1 MNTHYF
7 LGEAQEHALAAA
19 RIINDMHNGPEKI
32 NRQDMEQ
39 AIQRLRLAIEL
50 LQDET
55 VDFEI
60 GETDD
65 KGFPLTLS
73 PAEIEPIQ
81 INV

>member
-1 MNTHYF
+1 M
-7 LGEAQEHALAAA
+7 
-19 RIINDMHNGPEKI
+19 D
-32 NRQDMEQ
+32 Q

-65 KGFPLTLS
+65 
-73 PAEIEPIQ
+73 
-81 INV
+81 

>member
-1 MNTHYF
+1 MNTHYL

-19 RIINDMHNGPEKI
+19 RIINDIHNGPEKI
-32 NRQDMEQ
+32 NRQDMDQ

-55 VDFEI
+55 VDCEI

-65 KGFPLTLS
+65 
-73 PAEIEPIQ
+73 
-81 INV
+81 

>member
-1 MNTHYF
+1 M
-7 LGEAQEHALAAA
+7 AAA
-19 RIINDMHNGPEKI
+19 RIITDIHNGPEAI
-32 NRQDMEQ
+32 NRQDLDQ

-65 KGFPLTLS
+65 
-73 PAEIEPIQ
+73 
-81 INV
+81 